1 MFNDESA
8 KYIFIPNLFHCQ
20 TLFYLKINHTFNV
33 QKITDFASK
42 EEQINNATKISQN
55 MFVINHDWYPLSE

>member
-20 TLFYLKINHTFNV
+20 TLFYLEIT
-33 QKITDFASK
+33 TDFASK
-42 EEQINNATKISQN
+42 EEQINIMQQKSHKIC
-55 MFVINHDWYPLSE
+55 L